1 MLQWRLKE
9 RCRDTEKAAQALF
22 NPKKLKPWA
31 VLKPLVSQYFVQPA
45 RMSGTEIQDKL
56 PVPRGLD
63 TSSLRRGHRQ
73 AIYGELSTKG
83 KTTVVNIGTIIII

>member
-1 MLQWRLKE
+1 
-9 RCRDTEKAAQALF
+9 
-22 NPKKLKPWA
+22 
-31 VLKPLVSQYFVQPA
+31 
-45 RMSGTEIQDKL
+45 MSGTEIQDKL

-83 KTTVVNIGTIIII
+83 KTTVVNIGIIIIIQFTANQSFQFLHPFTSLLSSFPQLGCHSFLLLH